1 MSINKKKLAT
11 ALKFNPESDI
21 APQVVAKGFG
31 LIAENIIN
39 RAKDND
45 IPIYVDEKLSS
56 QLSSL
61 QIGDQIP
68 YEMYE
73 VVAEVLVF
81 ISQIDNQKK

>member
-45 IPIYVDEKLSS
+45 IPVYVDEKLSA

-81 ISQIDNQKK
+81 ISQIDNPKK

>member
-1 MSINKKKLAT
+1 MSKDKKKLAT
-11 ALKFNPESDI
+11 ALKFNPEIDI

-39 RAKDND
+39 RAKEND
-45 IPIYVDEKLSS
+45 IPVYVDEKLST
-56 QLSSL
+56 QLSNL

-73 VVAEVLVF
+73 VVAEVLIF
-81 ISQIDNQKK
+81 ISQVDNKKR

>member
-1 MSINKKKLAT
+1 MNNNKKKLAT

-39 RAKDND
+39 RANEND
-45 IPIYVDEKLSS
+45 IPVYVDEKLST

-81 ISQIDNQKK
+81 ISQIDNNKK